1 MTPEVKQ
8 LKSPLSNRL
17 NWNEARVSFLAR
29 LLIALLKVK
38 TVNLAELAK
47 AFISKAEVES
57 RYRRIQRFL
66 KDYEWREEERA

>member
-1 MTPEVKQ
+1 MTTEVKQ
-8 LKSPLSNRL
+8 LQSQLSKSL
-17 NWNEARVSFLAR
+17 NWNEVRVSFLAR

-57 RYRRIQRFL
+57 RYRRIQRVL
-66 KDYEWREEERA
+66 QN

>member
-8 LKSPLSNRL
+8 LKLQLSKML
-17 NWNEARVSFLAR
+17 NWNEARLGFLAR

-57 RYRRIQRFL
+57 S
-66 KDYEWREEERA
+66 